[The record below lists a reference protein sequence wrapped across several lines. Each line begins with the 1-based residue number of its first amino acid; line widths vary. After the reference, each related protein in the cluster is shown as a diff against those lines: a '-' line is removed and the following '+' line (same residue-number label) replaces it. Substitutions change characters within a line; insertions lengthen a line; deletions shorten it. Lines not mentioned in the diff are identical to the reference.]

1 MQKLSHAMPVTKL
14 KLAFRWLR
22 WSIAGVAG
30 GFLVLTGAAGLEFA
44 FGTASMS
51 NQGYIA
57 GPNGPDNPPISDIS
71 GGLVLPDPV
80 NPPSDPKQAA
90 LIAEGK
96 HLTLAG
102 DCESCHSVPGGMP
115 FAGGRAWPM
124 PVGFA
129 IGPNIT
135 PSKRFGI
142 GNWTDKQFW
151 NALHLGYS
159 PGNSL
164 FVFPHY
170 LFPIMPYQNLD
181 RLSYNQV
188 MAIKAYLDSIQPVDK
203 PSRRANVWWPANIR
217 GLQWPWRVLFFHPHK
232 MHYAKNWDSHVR
244 NGAFLV
250 QALAHCNQCH
260 TPRNIAFA
268 LKSGEA
274 YHGGRILAQG
284 WYAPNISSSKHYG
297 VGGWSQQ
304 ELVTYL
310 HDFGDLKHG
319 APFGPMQEVV
329 SDSLSKLPVSDIQD
343 IAAYMQTAIKPKE
356 NFHNGVITAF
366 QEQQGA
372 ALFTQNCARCHG
384 AKGEGVDK
392 SFPNL
397 AHNQAVWNGLPDDI
411 ISVVIGGNP
420 PWHNHGSAMPS
431 FRHTLTAQQIAWVSN
446 YVRTNFGNPG
456 APDATANRVRILR
469 MLTPEKVQVDASNTA
484 AQLQFQPGGVTLA
497 AASAGMTPGGA
508 NTTATTGTA
517 FREVA
522 GSLSFYPERKHC
534 RLDIAYTVPSLTA
547 PAAGAADLRDP
558 AHLDGQQFKYMRFSG
573 SCADQGS
580 AVDGLLTMHGQTHP
594 LMMRVTDI
602 MAGHRLGGIMMAA
615 TIDPSQ
621 WGLPQAMKP
630 MLFTNIISLDGQAP
644 RASST

>member
-1 MQKLSHAMPVTKL
+1 MRKLPNSAPVSKL

-22 WSIAGVAG
+22 WMVAG
-30 GFLVLTGAAGLEFA
+30 AGSALVVLTGVAGLEFA
-44 FGTASMS
+44 FGSASQPPLQP
-51 NQGYIA
+51 NLGYVA
-57 GPNGPDNPPISDIS
+57 GPNGPDNPPVSDIS

-80 NPPSDPKQAA
+80 HPPTDPKLAA
-90 LIAEGK
+90 KIAEGK
-96 HLTLAG
+96 HLVLAG

-151 NALHLGYS
+151 NALHLGFA
-159 PGNSL
+159 PGRSL
-164 FVFPHY
+164 IIFRHY

-181 RLSYNQV
+181 RLSYSQV
-188 MAIKAYLDSIQPVDK
+188 MSIRAYLNSIQAVDK

-232 MHYAKNWDSHVR
+232 LHYAKNWSKQVR

-250 QALAHCNQCH
+250 RVLAHCSQCH

-268 LKSGEA
+268 LEHGEEF
-274 YHGGRILAQG
+274 HGGRILAQG
-284 WYAPNISSSKHYG
+284 WYAPNISSSKQYG
-297 VGGWSQQ
+297 VGGWPRQ

-329 SDSLSKLPVSDIQD
+329 SDSLSKLPVSDIED
-343 IAAYMQTAIKPKE
+343 IAAYMQTATKPKE

-366 QEQQGA
+366 QQRQGA
-372 ALFTQNCARCHG
+372 ALFAGNCARCHE
-384 AKGEGVDK
+384 ANAEGVAK

-411 ISVVIGGNP
+411 ISIVIGGMK

-446 YVRTNFGNPG
+446 YVRTNFGNHG

-469 MLTPEKVQVDASNTA
+469 MLTPEKLQVDVSNTA
-484 AQLQFQPGGVTLA
+484 ARLQFQQGGN
-497 AASAGMTPGGA
+497 SP
-508 NTTATTGTA
+508 A

-522 GSLSFYPERKHC
+522 GELALYPERKHC
-534 RLDIAYTVPSLTA
+534 RLDIAYTVPSLNKPANGA
-547 PAAGAADLRDP
+547 PDLRS
-558 AHLDGQQFKYMRFSG
+558 AAYFDGKQFKYMRYSG

-580 AVDGLLTMHGQTHP
+580 TIDGILTMHGQTHP
-594 LMMRVTDI
+594 LTMQVTDI
-602 MAGHRLGGIMMAA
+602 MAGHRLGGLRIAA
-615 TIDPSQ
+615 IIDPAQ
-621 WGLPQAMKP
+621 WGLTAMKP
-630 MLFTNIISLDGQAP
+630 FLFTNIISLDGQAP
-644 RASST
+644 QASST